1 MLYKRITLCSHKKLP
16 NYGIYGL
23 VYLSGCSILYGNE
36 FFSKGA
42 PSISIDIV
50 AYSIMVFSL
59 LSFLSIYLLIEK
71 LQKSIGRQTILRFS
85 ANDLLVIKKPP
96 TTAPTINLFE
106 TTQTDSYLEDRTISF
121 AYRYEY
127 ENGEYS
133 SKNPNFLSDIRYV
146 PWRVT
151 GQE

>member
-1 MLYKRITLCSHKKLP
+1 MFKISAKVNDLMSKSRDYKLAKKLP

-50 AYSIMVFSL
+50 AYSIMVGSL

-71 LQKSIGRQTILRFS
+71 LQKKIKLLERQI
-85 ANDLLVIKKPP
+85 ND
-96 TTAPTINLFE
+96 
-106 TTQTDSYLEDRTISF
+106 
-121 AYRYEY
+121 
-127 ENGEYS
+127 S
-133 SKNPNFLSDIRYV
+133 SN
-146 PWRVT
+146 
-151 GQE
+151 